1 MCFTPNIREMSSLD
15 ISFWNIHGHRSQN
28 IGNKLN
34 DPEFLDL
41 LEGRDIVGIG
51 ELHAEGEVSIPG
63 FVNVK
68 QKIRTKKFKG
78 PKIPGGIAVFVREEI
93 YHLVKVVENKNEESI
108 WIKISNEKSD
118 GENVYLGTFYVSPDN
133 SKDRNRKNYDFY
145 SAINEEVTLFSKKG
159 LVLLQGDFNCRT
171 GQEVDFVAGDKSD
184 LDLGIENY
192 DDQIMR
198 NSEDKTINP
207 RGKELL
213 EICKL
218 NDLIILNGR
227 TTGDIFGKLTSHNWN
242 GSSVV
247 DYCIASHQIFDRIT
261 NFSVG
266 SIFLGYLT
274 IV

>member
-1 MCFTPNIREMSSLD
+1 MSSID

-41 LEGRDIVGIG
+41 LERRDIVGIG

-68 QKIRTKKFKG
+68 QKIRAKKFKG

-93 YHLVKVVENKNEESI
+93 YHLVKVVENKNEDSI
-108 WIKISNEKSD
+108 WIKISNENSD

-171 GQEVDFVAGDKSD
+171 GQE
-184 LDLGIENY
+184 
-192 DDQIMR
+192 M
-198 NSEDKTINP
+198 
-207 RGKELL
+207 
-213 EICKL
+213 
-218 NDLIILNGR
+218 
-227 TTGDIFGKLTSHNWN
+227 
-242 GSSVV
+242 
-247 DYCIASHQIFDRIT
+247 
-261 NFSVG
+261 
-266 SIFLGYLT
+266 
-274 IV
+274 